1 MPDLRARLREIETA
15 PPPDLWEGI
24 EARAKEEGPMMDR
37 DIASLDVFRSRAA
50 ERRRRLTAGLVAA
63 AVVAAL
69 AVFAW
74 QEFRDRTLIAPAP
87 TGALPDGWVRCT
99 NEPLG
104 YSIGFPGAWHTTD
117 VFDGQADAANACMW
131 FQPAPFG
138 PQGNGVL
145 EGWGFP
151 LEVAT
156 GASFDQELLQ
166 VTDPEAA
173 RVLERED
180 LFVEGHRAVRI
191 EYETLVDLIADTG
204 RHYQYVIELDPDMTL
219 IVHTTETRGIEG
231 DYDQN
236 KTVVDN
242 AVDTLRFTSG

>member
-1 MPDLRARLREIETA
+1 
-15 PPPDLWEGI
+15 
-24 EARAKEEGPMMDR
+24 
-37 DIASLDVFRSRAA
+37 
-50 ERRRRLTAGLVAA
+50 
-63 AVVAAL
+63 
-69 AVFAW
+69 
-74 QEFRDRTLIAPAP
+74 
-87 TGALPDGWVRCT
+87 
-99 NEPLG
+99 
-104 YSIGFPGAWHTTD
+104 

-138 PQGNGVL
+138 PQGNGVR